1 MQIPRTILF
10 ISVAWLALSCEDV
23 TDQDSSSEYFMDQL
37 QAIGELELLQN
48 EEMHAILGQLVVT
61 DLEHMDTPSD
71 SLGHDTYL
79 SGIDIIP
86 YYFTRDASH
95 TFVIDSAGK
104 FSMKLVNP
112 TTNQVLVDLAPGDTA
127 FKVDIPEGF
136 YEMQLHSHLQFG
148 QDTLENQPVF
158 IVPYITE
165 TDTGENLAKTTGN
178 IFDYLMVLFFKNC
191 RNCNLSFF
199 NFSGWNLQGVDF
211 SYSDLNRTNFES
223 ANLSYSDLSWGSL
236 GYANCNN
243 TDLSNARLM
252 GTYITGTD
260 LSTANLEGAFLY
272 DLDLSNTNFSG
283 KKLRN
288 TTFWL
293 SDLTNCDFRYA
304 DLTGANLRQTNLVD
318 ADLSY
323 INGDNTNFYNATL
336 IRTKLLQSSLKSAR
350 FAGAEMSDAQFTGA
364 NLAYGRFQNANL
376 NNSDLSN
383 TNLSHSMFY
392 EADLTYANLRNANLD
407 SSDIR
412 YTDFS
417 WSNLVLTSFDF
428 TFLIEDIFHYANAC
442 SANFCGAIIS
452 DSDFT
457 NMVTDS
463 TTQCP
468 P

>member
-1 MQIPRTILF
+1 MSRYIVFTSVILL
-10 ISVAWLALSCEDV
+10 VLSCGDV
-23 TDQDSSSEYFMDQL
+23 DYQDSSSEDILEQL

-61 DLEHMDTPSD
+61 DLENMDTPPD

-127 FKVDIPEGF
+127 VKLDIPEGF
-136 YEMQLHSHLQFG
+136 YELQLHSHLQFG
-148 QDTLENQPVF
+148 QDTLESQPVF
-158 IVPYITE
+158 IVPYVTE
-165 TDTGENLAKTTGN
+165 ADTGESLAKTTGN
-178 IFDYLMVLFFKNC
+178 IFDYLWVVFFRHC

-199 NFSGWNLQGVDF
+199 NFSSWNLKGVDF
-211 SYSDLNRTNFES
+211 SYSDLNRANFES

-236 GYANCNN
+236 ESANCEN

-260 LSTANLEGAFLY
+260 LSTANLEGTFFY
-272 DLDLSNTNFSG
+272 DADLSNTNFSG
-283 KKLRN
+283 KNLRN

-304 DLTGANLRQTNLVD
+304 DLTGANLRQTILID

-323 INGDNTNFYNATL
+323 ANGDNTDFYDATM
-336 IRTKLLQSSLKSAR
+336 IRTKFLQSSLKSAR
-350 FAGAEMSDAQFTGA
+350 FASAEMSDAQFTGA

-376 NNSDLSN
+376 NKSDLSN
-383 TNLSHSMFY
+383 TNLSHSMFH

-452 DSDFT
+452 NSDFT